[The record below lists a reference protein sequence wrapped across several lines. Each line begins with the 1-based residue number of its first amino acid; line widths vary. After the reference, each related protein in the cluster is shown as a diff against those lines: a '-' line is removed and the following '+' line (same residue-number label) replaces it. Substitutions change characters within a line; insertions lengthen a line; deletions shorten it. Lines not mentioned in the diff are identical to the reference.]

1 MTSPAT
7 SRRVAAAA
15 LIAAVV
21 LLTVSFAWAAA
32 GNDDDGGWGWSR
44 MGPGMMGYAPLD
56 GDGSPVRTI
65 GEARDRA
72 ERFAARID
80 LRVGEVM
87 QFDNHFY
94 AELAD
99 AAGDP
104 ATEVIV
110 DSRTGAVGTEPGP
123 AMMWNTRYGMMGG
136 RGGTMG
142 SRGGMMGGSGGSPS
156 GGMMGADPTW
166 PGERDRRDVSESE
179 ARTLGD
185 RWLRDAGSALRVS
198 EPESFPGY
206 YTLHTTRDGRVTGM
220 LSVSASTGAVWPHW
234 WHGRFVRMS
243 S

>member
-1 MTSPAT
+1 MTGPAT
-7 SRRVAAAA
+7 SRRVAAVA

-21 LLTVSFAWAAA
+21 LLAVTFAWAVAD
-32 GNDDDGGWGWSR
+32 GDDDDGWGLSR
-44 MGPGMMGYAPLD
+44 MGSGMMGYAPLD
-56 GDGSPVRTI
+56 GDGSPVRSI
-65 GEARDRA
+65 EAARDQA
-72 ERFAARID
+72 ERFADRLD

-99 AAGDP
+99 ADGDL
-104 ATEVIV
+104 ATEVLV
-110 DSRTGAVGTEPGP
+110 DPRGGAVAIEPGP

-136 RGGTMG
+136 RGGMMG
-142 SRGGMMGGSGGSPS
+142 GAGMMGGSGGSPY

-185 RWLRDAGSALRVS
+185 RWLRAAGSELRVS